1 MEMNL
6 LGGELEVAK
15 LWHSLCMQL
24 TGLPEESVHTVYEHT
39 LAALGIALDGSQDDD
54 ETRVAEQ
61 VIQSFIGKHKQKEAV
76 RFSDLYRRLR
86 SPALDGVLPRRL
98 SLLRLLLTLQD
109 AGEHQGTTRPSLEP
123 YRLSQRRVPSQPTA
137 RVEFWPPHVS
147 HAANEGTQEHSTPA
161 GGTQVVGATSH
172 VGQKVLRDV
181 LFCLQGV
188 SSSLVQFHDLP
199 VGSFTV
205 DAECQLSSPQRQIVR
220 NLAVLGRLR
229 ILVDGFCRPE
239 TLRRGLLCE
248 AFVGALQNEM
258 AEYYRLL
265 ALLDTQLNPAEAS
278 TGALTLPQMV
288 AWTSK
293 CMVRY
298 RFLGDLVQT
307 CSVLRGGELASQLH
321 SCLAD
326 GDPEVSALARRLLL
340 AVLQPWY
347 NMLCRWIQTGQLED
361 VHNEFFIAANTDVP
375 VESLWQDKYY
385 LRKSMMPS
393 FLSEEQARKILCTG
407 KAVNFLH
414 HVCQNTPQQADLPPP
429 NSVECLLNEQQEDSF
444 MEFLEQT
451 YHARNCHVLSV
462 LNTQFKFKEHLQAL
476 RQFLL
481 LGQGDFVRHLMDV
494 LDKQLSQPAQLL
506 REHLLKA
513 ALDEAVRTT
522 NAQFVDPDM
531 LKRLEVKLLDINPGD
546 TGWDVFSLFYRV
558 DGPIGMV
565 FTPYCMSLYL
575 RLFNHMWR
583 TKHME
588 YVATAA
594 WMQQTINL
602 KVKKCQRPTES
613 QCTLHQCHILLSEM
627 IHFMQQVQYYMVF
640 EVIECAWAEL
650 ESRVEQAQDLD
661 QVIHAHDD
669 FLAALMTRALLEPES
684 RDILSQ
690 LRSIFDQVLRFKE
703 VQGEL
708 LSQLTSGTSS
718 LRAQASLRMISES
731 YQHLVQDF
739 LLSLSRHDDT
749 NLQGLGFRLDFSEFY
764 NRQNVQLRTSMTFHS
779 RRQYQGSTA
788 QV

>member
-1 MEMNL
+1 MNL
-6 LGGELEVAK
+6 LGEELDVAK
-15 LWHSLCMQL
+15 LWHSLCLQL
-24 TGLPEESVHTVYEHT
+24 TGLPADSVHAIYENT
-39 LAALGIALDGSQDDD
+39 LAALGFALEGPQDHD

-61 VIQSFIGKHKQKEAV
+61 VIQSFIGKHKEKEAV

-86 SPALDGVLPRRL
+86 SPALDGALPRRL
-98 SLLRLLLTLQD
+98 SLLKLLLCLQD
-109 AGEHQGTTRPSLEP
+109 SGQHRGTTRPSLES
-123 YRLSQRRVPSQPTA
+123 YRLSQNRAPSKPTA
-137 RVEFWPPHVS
+137 CIQFWPSHGS
-147 HAANEGTQEHSTPA
+147 HAATDRTQEHSTSA
-161 GGTQVVGATSH
+161 GVTQVVGATCH

-199 VGSFTV
+199 LGSFTV

-220 NLAVLGRLR
+220 SLAVLGRLR
-229 ILVDGFCRPE
+229 ILVDSFCRPE

-265 ALLDTQLNPAEAS
+265 ALLDTELNCPDAS
-278 TGALTLPQMV
+278 TGALTLPRVV
-288 AWTSK
+288 AWTNK

-298 RFLGDLVQT
+298 RFLGDLVHT

-326 GDPEVSALARRLLL
+326 GDSEVSVLARRLLL

-361 VHNEFFIAANTDVP
+361 VHNEFFIAANADVP
-375 VESLWQDKYY
+375 VESLWQDKYH

-414 HVCQNTPQQADLPPP
+414 HVCQDTPQQADLPPP
-429 NSVECLLNEQQEDSF
+429 NSVECLLNDQPEGSF
-444 MEFLEQT
+444 MEFLEQA

-494 LDKQLSQPAQLL
+494 VDKQLNQPAQLL
-506 REHLLKA
+506 REHVLKA

-546 TGWDVFSLFYRV
+546 NGWDVFSLFYRV

-594 WMQQTINL
+594 WMQQTVNL
-602 KVKKCQRPTES
+602 KVKKCRRTTES

-661 QVIHAHDD
+661 QVIHAHED
-669 FLAALMTRALLEPES
+669 FLAALMARTLLEPES

-708 LSQLTSGTSS
+708 LFQLTSGSNS

-749 NLQGLGFRLDFSEFY
+749 NLQGLGLRLDFSEFY
-764 NRQNVQLRTSMTFHS
+764 NKQNALLRTSMTFHS
-779 RRQYQGSTA
+779 RRRYQGSATT